1 MIRVNL
7 KSFEKTYSK
16 IDLELKENFP
26 KVFSLGELIAY
37 NSEFH
42 RGCGVTKV
50 HNTTD
55 KGTVFTYKKM
65 ISEEQKKDYQ
75 HNTQQ
80 KQLNLLG
87 NDLINEINL
96 YKEKYLDID
105 TTTE

>member
-1 MIRVNL
+1 MITLNL

-16 IDLELKENFP
+16 MDLELKENFP

-42 RGCGVTKV
+42 RGYGVTKV

-55 KGTVFTYKKM
+55 KGTVFTYTKF
-65 ISEEQKKDYQ
+65 ISEEHKEGYQ
-75 HNTQQ
+75 HITKQ

-87 NDLINEINL
+87 EELINEINL
-96 YKEKYLDID
+96 YKKFSSKKHY
-105 TTTE
+105 